1 MKEFM
6 NKFGLNYTNERNA
19 SPSDKLYSAMIN
31 GNINSVRN
39 IIQSDTGHKVYTR
52 GAIGDICIALGSL
65 INDTRLAEEDKSKI
79 IRSVEELMKLETKM
93 DKADGQVILD
103 EFVRKNT
110 AITKQATAT
119 LTQAKELNIKEQSS
133 SQQQSVN
140 PEPTITQNN
149 IPVTIDSSREALVTD
164 GASLLAFKD
173 AVAKEERPRF
183 ASDASYDSGYG
194 GSLDDTGSSPRR
206 GSTDSMS
213 NLVSS
218 SSSLTR
224 SDSELSRATSTDS
237 TGSND
242 YGRHTRARAERRA
255 EADKRRIE
263 QDEKVRIENLVG
275 AIRTGSYKAVQE
287 WLGKVSYKSTDKAKV
302 LDSFNGRET
311 ESIKLKL
318 DLVKTQL
325 PGSRSKVGGLI
336 R

>member
-6 NKFGLNYTNERNA
+6 NKFGLNYTNDRNA
-19 SPSDKLYSAMIN
+19 SPLDQLYSAMIN

-52 GAIGDICIALGSL
+52 GAIGDICIALSNL

-79 IRSVEELMKLETKM
+79 IRSVEELMKLETNM

-103 EFVRKNT
+103 EFARKNT

-119 LTQAKELNIKEQSS
+119 LTKAKELNVKEKPS
-133 SQQQSVN
+133 SQQQSVSL
-140 PEPTITQNN
+140 EPTITQNK
-149 IPVTIDSSREALVTD
+149 IPVTIDSISDALVTD
-164 GASLLAFKD
+164 GASLLAFKE
-173 AVAKEERPRF
+173 AVAKEERPRV

-194 GSLDDTGSSPRR
+194 SSVDYTESSPRKR
-206 GSTDSMS
+206 STDSMS
-213 NLVSS
+213 SSVSS
-218 SSSLTR
+218 SSTLTR
-224 SDSELSRATSTDS
+224 SDSELSRATSTIS

-275 AIRTGSYKAVQE
+275 AIRTGTYKAVQE
-287 WLGKVSYKSTDKAKV
+287 LLGKVSYKSTDKAKV
-302 LDSFNGRET
+302 LNSFNGKET

-325 PGSRSKVGGLI
+325 PGSKSKVEGPS